1 MAFALFLA
9 RINLIMENNLPL
21 HLQEVIFGSK
31 DPKISN
37 QISKL
42 VKIGAIRK
50 IAPRIYSPNVNE
62 PVEAIIKRNFFKILG
77 NLYPGTLLSL
87 EIGVPC
93 NVSTN
98 KHYV

>member
-1 MAFALFLA
+1 MFNILEQILRLMEKNLA
-9 RINLIMENNLPL
+9 L

-50 IAPRIYSPNVNE
+50 IAPRIYSPNMND
-62 PVEAIIKRNFFKILG
+62 PVEAIIKRNLSKILG

-93 NVSTN
+93 NVSAN

>member
-1 MAFALFLA
+1 
-9 RINLIMENNLPL
+9 MEKNLPL

-62 PVEAIIKRNFFKILG
+62 PVEAIIKRNFSRFWGIYTPGHCLVWKLGCPVTYLRINIMFKPKTFSEIL
-77 NLYPGTLLSL
+77 
-87 EIGVPC
+87 
-93 NVSTN
+93 
-98 KHYV
+98 